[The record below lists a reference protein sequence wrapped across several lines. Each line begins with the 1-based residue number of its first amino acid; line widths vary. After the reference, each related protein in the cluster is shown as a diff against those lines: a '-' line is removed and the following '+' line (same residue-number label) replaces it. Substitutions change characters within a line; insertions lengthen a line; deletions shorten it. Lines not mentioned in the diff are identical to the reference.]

1 MEIWIATGNKGKLE
15 EFKLG
20 LTSGLQSGLNSGP
33 QNNPAIEI
41 HSQSELKSF
50 TPMPENGDTFL
61 ANARI
66 KAKSLKA
73 MRPNTWVIADD
84 SGLEVTG
91 LNNLPGVHSAR
102 YAGPHARDS
111 ENVAKLLKMMQIRNI
126 SPRTAQFK
134 CVLVIFDP
142 EGTEH
147 IFEGELKGTIASK
160 PTGILGFGYDPVFI
174 PEGET
179 TKTLADLGPGYKIQ
193 HSHRA
198 VALNKFIEY
207 IKNKA

>member
-20 LTSGLQSGLNSGP
+20 LKSIIASYP
-33 QNNPAIEI
+33 D
-41 HSQSELKSF
+41 SQIFSQADLKNFS
-50 TPMPENGDTFL
+50 PMPENGETFV

-73 MRPNTWVIADD
+73 MKPNAWIIADD

-102 YAGPHARDS
+102 YAGPNARDS
-111 ENVAKLLKMMQIRNI
+111 ENVAKLLKMMQIRNV

-134 CVLVIFDP
+134 CVLVIYNP
-142 EGTEH
+142 EGTEF
-147 IFEGELKGTIASK
+147 IFEGELKGTIAQK
-160 PTGILGFGYDPVFI
+160 PSGLLGFGYDPVFI
-174 PEGET
+174 PDGE

-193 HSHRA
+193 KSHRA
-198 VALNKFIEY
+198 VALEQFLKSLGSLI
-207 IKNKA
+207 

>member
-20 LTSGLQSGLNSGP
+20 LKPLSASEENVQ
-33 QNNPAIEI
+33 IF
-41 HSQSELKSF
+41 SQSDLKSF
-50 TPMPENGDTFL
+50 TPMPENGDTFV

-73 MRPNTWVIADD
+73 MKPNCWIIADD
-84 SGLEVTG
+84 SGLEVHG
-91 LNNLPGVHSAR
+91 LGNLPGIHSAR

-111 ENVAKLLKMMQIRNI
+111 ENVAKLLKMMLIRNV

-134 CVLVIFDP
+134 CVLVIYSPTGEEFVY
-142 EGTEH
+142 
-147 IFEGELKGTIASK
+147 EGELKGTISSK
-160 PTGILGFGYDPVFI
+160 PSGLMGFGYDPVFV
-174 PEGET
+174 PDGE

-193 HSHRA
+193 KSHRA
-198 VALNKFIEY
+198 VALEKFLASL
-207 IKNKA
+207 KK

>member
-1 MEIWIATGNKGKLE
+1 MEVWIATGNKGKLE

-20 LTSGLQSGLNSGP
+20 LERGLKDTALTQTPLH
-33 QNNPAIEI
+33 I

-73 MRPNTWVIADD
+73 MKPNTWVIADD

-147 IFEGELKGTIASK
+147 IFEGELKGVIGSK

-174 PEGET
+174 PEGEVT
-179 TKTLADLGPGYKIQ
+179 RSLADLGPGYKIQ

-207 IKNKA
+207 LKGKT

>member
-1 MEIWIATGNKGKLE
+1 MELWIATGNKGKLSE
-15 EFKLG
+15 YSQLLRAVEG
-20 LTSGLQSGLNSGP
+20 LALHHQG
-33 QNNPAIEI
+33 EI
-41 HSQSELKSF
+41 ASF
-50 TPMPENGDTFL
+50 TPRPEDGKTFED
-61 ANARI
+61 NARI
-66 KAKSLKA
+66 KAKTLRAVKSQA
-73 MRPNTWVIADD
+73 WVLGED
-84 SGLEVTG
+84 SGLEVEG
-91 LNNLPGVHSAR
+91 LNNLPGIHSAR
-102 YAGPHARDS
+102 YAGPKSSDS